1 MRGLLLTN
9 YYLVYRSFFA
19 YIGTAVLV
27 AGIIFCF
34 GDPSMYRMIAMFT
47 VAFAAI
53 PALEVIKHESKSGY
67 DKYVLT
73 LPVTRRDIVQ
83 SHYFFYFSAVT
94 IGTLLSH
101 GELFVFRLVSGTS
114 INEDILKMVS
124 IGTFMV
130 LIAGAIAYPL
140 LYIFGAEK
148 SDAITI
154 GGAVGGLV
162 ASFGLQG
169 LIGYLIEQ
177 LPLSNLYID
186 PSLYVSIM
194 YTIFG
199 LILYILS
206 FFIAL
211 FIYRKKEF

>member
-1 MRGLLLTN
+1 
-9 YYLVYRSFFA
+9 
-19 YIGTAVLV
+19 
-27 AGIIFCF
+27 
-34 GDPSMYRMIAMFT
+34 
-47 VAFAAI
+47 
-53 PALEVIKHESKSGY
+53 
-67 DKYVLT
+67 
-73 LPVTRRDIVQ
+73 
-83 SHYFFYFSAVT
+83 
-94 IGTLLSH
+94 
-101 GELFVFRLVSGTS
+101 
-114 INEDILKMVS
+114 MVS